1 MITAAPETSALTT
14 SASRRTRNASRPST
28 QRQQSFT
35 SFPKEYFASKNVD
48 GVDIIFR
55 AIQLEDE
62 PLLIE
67 FHKTVSDQSVHFRY
81 FGGVSLRQRT
91 LHERLRRHCAIDH
104 SREFALVAD
113 WKNATGAHQLLGVAR
128 LFKEPARD
136 EAEFAILIT
145 DSWQG
150 KGLGTHL
157 LRLLVRVGRESH
169 LRRIVGRI
177 LSDNAAMLCVSRKLG
192 FSLHFNV
199 SIGEWVAERRF

>member
-1 MITAAPETSALTT
+1 MITAAPKTSALTT
-14 SASRRTRNASRPST
+14 PARRRTRKASLPPT
-28 QRQQSFT
+28 PRQQFFT
-35 SFPKEYFASKNVD
+35 SFPKQYFTIKNV
-48 GVDIIFR
+48 GGADITFR
-55 AIQLEDE
+55 AVQPEDE

-67 FHKTVSDQSVHFRY
+67 FHKTVSDHSVHFRY
-81 FGGVSLRQRT
+81 FGAVSLRQRT

-113 WKNATGAHQLLGVAR
+113 WKNASGAHQILGVGR

-169 LRRIVGRI
+169 LRRLVGRI
-177 LSDNAAMLCVSRKLG
+177 LADNVAMLCVSRKLG
-192 FSLHFNV
+192 FSLHFDAL
-199 SIGEWVAERRF
+199 IGEWAAERPF

>member
-1 MITAAPETSALTT
+1 MITAAPKTSALTT
-14 SASRRTRNASRPST
+14 PVSRRTRKASRPPT

-35 SFPKEYFASKNVD
+35 SFPKQYFAFKNVG
-48 GVDIIFR
+48 GVDIAFR
-55 AIQLEDE
+55 AVQPEDE
-62 PLLIE
+62 PLLFE

-81 FGGVSLRQRT
+81 FGAVSLRQRT

-104 SREFALVAD
+104 SREFALVAE
-113 WKNATGAHQLLGVAR
+113 WKNATGAHQILGVAR

-169 LRRIVGRI
+169 LRRIIGRI
-177 LSDNAAMLCVSRKLG
+177 LADNTAMLCVSRKLG
-192 FSLHFNV
+192 FSLHFDALM
-199 SIGEWVAERRF
+199 GEWVAERRF

>member
-14 SASRRTRNASRPST
+14 SASRRTRKASRPST

-48 GVDIIFR
+48 GVDITFR

-81 FGGVSLRQRT
+81 FGAVSLRQRT

-157 LRLLVRVGRESH
+157 LRLLVRVGGESH

-192 FSLHFNV
+192 FSLHFDAL
-199 SIGEWVAERRF
+199 IGEWVAERRF

>member
-1 MITAAPETSALTT
+1 MITAAPQTSVLTT
-14 SASRRTRNASRPST
+14 LVPPRRSRKGTSPPA
-28 QRQQSFT
+28 QRQSFI
-35 SFPKEYFASKNVD
+35 SFPKEYFASKHVD

-113 WKNATGAHQLLGVAR
+113 WKNATGAHQILGVAR

-145 DSWQG
+145 DSWQR

-157 LRLLVRVGRESH
+157 LRLLVHVARESH

-177 LSDNAAMLCVSRKLG
+177 LADNVAMMCVCRTLG
-192 FSLHFNV
+192 FSLHFDALK
-199 SIGEWVAERRF
+199 GELAAELRF